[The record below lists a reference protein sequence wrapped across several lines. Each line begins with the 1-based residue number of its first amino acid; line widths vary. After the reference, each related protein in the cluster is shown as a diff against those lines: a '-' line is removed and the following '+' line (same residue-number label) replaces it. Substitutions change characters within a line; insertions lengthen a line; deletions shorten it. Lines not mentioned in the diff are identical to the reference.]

1 MAGRGPAPQANH
13 QRERDT
19 RRRQGDAVHL
29 TRDGVVRGPD
39 FPYDVIPEPHPAT
52 VEWWETWRAAPQAQL
67 FEATDWQTLRRAAR
81 LQDGVMTSLKVS
93 AQAVSELRLIEE
105 RLGATVV
112 DRQRAKIHIEAEGP
126 DATVTELRSVSSR
139 ASVTARLKGGD
150 KK

>member
-1 MAGRGPAPQANH
+1 
-13 QRERDT
+13 
-19 RRRQGDAVHL
+19 
-29 TRDGVVRGPD
+29 
-39 FPYDVIPEPHPAT
+39 
-52 VEWWETWRAAPQAQL
+52 
-67 FEATDWQTLRRAAR
+67 
-81 LQDGVMTSLKVS
+81 MTSLKVS